1 MLENLMRQEN
11 TSKITDRDQAKDT
24 GMALALLCILV
35 GYFGK
40 HPRFMFLAIAL
51 LVADMVWPNIF
62 FYPAK
67 VWFGAA
73 NLMGTVTSKIVL
85 TVLFY
90 GLVTPLGVVR
100 RMGGSDPMQ
109 RNQWKK
115 GNDSVFK
122 TREHTY
128 KPEDIE
134 QPY

>member
-1 MLENLMRQEN
+1 MKKED

-24 GMALALLCILV
+24 GMALALICILV

-40 HPRFMFLAIAL
+40 HPRLMFLAIVV

-67 VWFGAA
+67 AWFGIA
-73 NLMGTVTSKIVL
+73 NVMGTVMSKIVL

-90 GLVTPLGVVR
+90 GMVTPLGLLR

-109 RNQWKK
+109 KSQWKN
-115 GNDSVFK
+115 GNASVFK
-122 TREHTY
+122 ARDHTY
-128 KPEDIE
+128 KREDIE
-134 QPY
+134 RPY